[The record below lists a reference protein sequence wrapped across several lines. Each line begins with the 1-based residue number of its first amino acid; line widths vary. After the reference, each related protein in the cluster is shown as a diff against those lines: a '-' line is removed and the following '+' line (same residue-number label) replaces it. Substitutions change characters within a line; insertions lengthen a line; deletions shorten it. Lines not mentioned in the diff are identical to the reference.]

1 MVTTES
7 WLSTLGPD
15 LAAFLEW
22 RRLAGYRFRV
32 QERWLHQFDHYCAD
46 RSVSKRDLGPAF
58 FEAFVQGRSSESW
71 ATRQARTRL
80 LSQWAGYLRDRGTA
94 IEGPVLPRHPVRH
107 RRREP
112 YVYTISELR
121 RLFAVIDTWDPPSH
135 SHTNRTVVDPVLF
148 RLLYGCGLRIM
159 EALRLRCSDV
169 DLEAGL
175 LHIRQGKNQKDRLVP
190 MADSLAARCRVYAGA
205 VHAISAETAYFFPGF
220 HGDGYASSTIY
231 VRFRQYL
238 WSAGI
243 SHSGHGPRVH
253 DLRHAYCVH
262 RLAQW
267 VRAGEDLTNLL
278 PYLAVYLGHADFRGT
293 EYYLR
298 LTAELYPDLIDTLV
312 RAHGSIIPINPAAKE
327 ILSLDEESN
336 Q

>member
-1 MVTTES
+1 MTTES
-7 WLSTLGPD
+7 WESAVGPD

-22 RRLAGYRFRV
+22 RRLAGYQFRV
-32 QERWLHQFDHYCAD
+32 QARWLHQFDHYCAARCVS
-46 RSVSKRDLGPAF
+46 RSELTPGV
-58 FEAFVQGRSSESW
+58 FEAFVQQRPMESL

-80 LSQWAGYLRDRGTA
+80 LGQWAEYLRDHGMDV
-94 IEGPVLPRHPVRH
+94 EGPVRPRHPTRYPRH
-107 RRREP
+107 EP
-112 YVYTISELR
+112 YIYTASELR
-121 RLFAVIDTWDPPSH
+121 RLFTVIDTWDPPAHSH
-135 SHTNRTVVDPVLF
+135 SNRTVVDPVLF

-159 EALRLRCSDV
+159 EALRLRRNDV
-169 DLEAGL
+169 DLNAGV

-190 MADSLAARCRVYAGA
+190 MADSLTDRCRAYTGA
-205 VHAISAETAYFFPGF
+205 VHASAPETAYFFSGA
-220 HGDGYASSTIY
+220 HGGGCDSSTIY

-267 VRAGEDLTNLL
+267 VRTGQDLTNLL
-278 PYLAVYLGHADFRGT
+278 PYLAVYFGHADFRGT

-298 LTAELYPDLIDTLV
+298 LTADLYPELV
-312 RAHGSIIPINPAAKE
+312 DVLTQAHGTIIPVNPAKQGE
-327 ILSLDEESN
+327 NSG
-336 Q
+336 

>member
-1 MVTTES
+1 MITES
-7 WLSTLGPD
+7 WLSAVGLD

-22 RRLAGYRFRV
+22 RRLAGYQFRV
-32 QERWLHQFDHYCAD
+32 QERWLHQFDRYCAD
-46 RSVSKRDLGPAF
+46 HSLSKGDLTAAVF
-58 FEAFVQGRSSESW
+58 KAFVQGRATESL

-80 LSQWAGYLRDRGTA
+80 LSQWAEYLRDHGME

-107 RRREP
+107 PRHEP
-112 YVYTISELR
+112 YIYTRSELR
-121 RLFAVIDTWDPPSH
+121 RLFTVIDTWDPPSH
-135 SHTNRTVVDPVLF
+135 SHSNRTVVDPVLF
-148 RLLYGCGLRIM
+148 RLLYGCGLRVM
-159 EALRLRCSDV
+159 EALRLLRSAV

-175 LHIRQGKNQKDRLVP
+175 LHIQQGKGQKDRLVP
-190 MADSLAARCRVYAGA
+190 MADSLTARCRVYAAA
-205 VHAISAETAYFFPGF
+205 VHATSAETTYFFPGF
-220 HGDGYASSTIY
+220 HGGHYDSSTIY

-262 RLAQW
+262 RLALW
-267 VRAGEDLTNLL
+267 VRSGQDLTNLL

-298 LTAELYPDLIDTLV
+298 LTAELYPDLVEILTQ
-312 RAHGSIIPINPAAKE
+312 AHGTIIPSNPAPEGDTAR
-327 ILSLDEESN
+327 
-336 Q
+336 

>member
-1 MVTTES
+1 MTTES
-7 WLSTLGPD
+7 WHSAVGPE

-22 RRLAGYRFRV
+22 RRLAGYQFRV

-46 RSVSKRDLGPAF
+46 HSLSKAALTSAVF
-58 FEAFVQGRSSESW
+58 NAFVHRRPTESL

-80 LSQWAGYLRDRGTA
+80 LSQWAEYLRDRGIG
-94 IEGPVLPRHPVRH
+94 IEGPVPLRHPAKA

-112 YVYTISELR
+112 YIYTASELQ
-121 RLFAVIDTWDPPSH
+121 RLFTVIDTWDPPSH
-135 SHTNRTVVDPVLF
+135 SHSNRTVVDPVLF
-148 RLLYGCGLRIM
+148 RLLYGCGLRVM
-159 EALRLRCSDV
+159 EALRLRRNDV

-190 MADSLAARCRVYAGA
+190 MADSLAARCRAYVGA
-205 VHAISAETAYFFPGF
+205 VHATSAETAYFFPGF
-220 HGDGYASSTIY
+220 HAGGFDSSTIY

-262 RLAQW
+262 RLAEW
-267 VRAGEDLTNLL
+267 VRTGQDLTNLL

-298 LTAELYPDLIDTLV
+298 LTAELYPELV
-312 RAHGSIIPINPAAKE
+312 DVLTRAHGTIIPINAAPE
-327 ILSLDEESN
+327 GEN
-336 Q
+336 A